1 MSNGILLSLLVSSS
15 VKKAEDLL
23 PLVQELSHEEWVRLT
38 KLVLRS
44 PNQSDAEAYRKHPPS
59 QNEFSDADDPLAWEG
74 EGWEEFYAQG

>member
-1 MSNGILLSLLVSSS
+1 MVHFELLLMSSS

-44 PNQSDAEAYRKHPPS
+44 PSQSDVEAYRKQPPRNS
-59 QNEFSDADDPLAWEG
+59 EFSDVDDPLKWEG